1 MVPRTDVLILEG
13 IQFPSTPSLEVVGS
27 SGAIAFWQIEF
38 GIAGKVGTR
47 LLTTFIFTET
57 GLEQEPADGV
67 NV

>member
-1 MVPRTDVLILEG
+1 MPEG
-13 IQFPSTPSLEVVGS
+13 VQFPSTPSLEVVS
-27 SGAIAFWQIEF
+27 STGAVAFWQIEL

-47 LLTTFIFTET
+47 LFTIVMLTET